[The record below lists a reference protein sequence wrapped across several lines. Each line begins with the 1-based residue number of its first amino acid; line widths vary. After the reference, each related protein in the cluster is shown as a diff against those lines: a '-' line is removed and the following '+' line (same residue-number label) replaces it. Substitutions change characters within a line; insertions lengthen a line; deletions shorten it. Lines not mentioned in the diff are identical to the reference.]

1 MLNPDT
7 ARGDPRSAWVFLI
20 LAVASV
26 FGVLAWVDL
35 SPRVEA
41 DFFFSEGDPQLAASV
56 EIDHRFPSPPQVII
70 RVASAGSAGAAGL
83 GSDAYRSSVRELSRE
98 LAELEGLIG
107 VHSVTTRDARQ
118 SPLWR
123 RLLLTPDGRATNI
136 VIQTDGT
143 DPAILVP
150 RIEEVVNR
158 FDGRELDLSVSGVP
172 YVIELIRRSLFRDLI
187 VFSSA
192 ALVVF
197 GVVVTTVYRNWRI
210 ALGTLAACL
219 TASAL
224 TISIANILN
233 IKIGLLTANIAT
245 VVFVLTLSHIV
256 FLTANWQRSRGAGA
270 STADE
275 SVAEAVRM
283 TRWPSFWSMFT
294 TLSGFLSLLIASARP
309 LRELGMAGAIG
320 ALTAMAVA
328 YTIYPAF
335 LRAVPVAV
343 KLPSAAG
350 GAETSDGR
358 GIFPRRRPAR
368 WLLGLG
374 ALSLLGALGIP
385 RLSTDPGLLSY
396 FGGGTALR
404 EGLEVIDRDGGSSSL
419 NIVVRDPEGRRIDT
433 DEVNTKMWAL
443 QRALEADSS
452 VGVVMSP
459 ALLLGDARLGPL
471 AGFLSWGQLLDILE
485 SPRLNRVALSFVTP
499 ERDQALFFLRMRE
512 SARSE
517 PRDRIVARVTELAE
531 RNGFEVVLV
540 GGQYDLQAQ
549 LGRLIAG
556 SLKLGLGGL
565 LLLFVG
571 VAFVVS
577 RSRRVTIAMVGCLV
591 AIPLVTL
598 GTMGHVGIA
607 LDIIASPA
615 ANVALAMGVDSMIHL
630 VVRARRLRSTA
641 PTAWAAWLEARAQL
655 WPAVLGATLII
666 CTGFGIFSLS
676 TFPPTQRFGIAVILG
691 TLAAALMA
699 LVALPFG
706 AAAGIRVNED

>member
-1 MLNPDT
+1 MLEADT
-7 ARGDPRSAWVFLI
+7 ERAASRSAWVFVG
-20 LAVASV
+20 LAAASV

-56 EIDHRFPSPPQVII
+56 EIDRRFPSPPQIII
-70 RVASAGSAGAAGL
+70 RAAASRSAGALDPA
-83 GSDAYRSSVRELSRE
+83 SETYRSAIRELSRE
-98 LAELEGLIG
+98 LAEVEGLIG
-107 VHSVTTRDARQ
+107 VHSVTTDDARR

-136 VIQTDGT
+136 VIQTDGS
-143 DPAILVP
+143 DPQILIP
-150 RIEEVVNR
+150 RIEDVVEK
-158 FDGRELDLSVSGVP
+158 FDGGELELSVSGVP

-187 VFSSA
+187 VFSTA
-192 ALVVF
+192 GLIVFGLVV
-197 GVVVTTVYRNWRI
+197 TAVYRNWRI
-210 ALGTLAACL
+210 AVGTMAACL

-224 TISIANILN
+224 TISIANVLN

-256 FLTANWQRSRGAGA
+256 FLTANWQRVRRAGGNA
-270 STADE
+270 VE
-275 SVAEAVRM
+275 HSVVEAVRM

-328 YTIYPAF
+328 YSVYPAF
-335 LRAVPVAV
+335 LRAVPIGAR
-343 KLPSAAG
+343 LPRGAG
-350 GAETSDGR
+350 GREATEGPNFLPTR
-358 GIFPRRRPAR
+358 NRTR

-374 ALSLLGALGIP
+374 ILGLMGAAGIP
-385 RLSTDPGLLSY
+385 RLGTDPGLLSY
-396 FGGGTALR
+396 FARGTPLR
-404 EGLEVIDRDGGSSSL
+404 EGLEVIDREGGSSSL
-419 NIVVRDPEGRRIDT
+419 NIVVRDQDGRRIDT
-433 DEVNTKMWAL
+433 DEVNAKMWEL

-452 VGVVMSP
+452 VGVVMSA

-471 AGFLSWGQLLDILE
+471 AGFLSWSQLLDILE

-517 PRDRIVARVTELAE
+517 PRDRIVGRLTGLAE
-531 RNGFEVVLV
+531 RNGFDVVLV
-540 GGQYDLQAQ
+540 GGQYDLQAR
-549 LGRLIAG
+549 LGRLISG
-556 SLKLGLGGL
+556 SLKLGLAGL

-571 VAFVVS
+571 VALVVS
-577 RSRRVTIAMVGCLV
+577 RSRRVTVAMVGCLL

-598 GTMGHVGIA
+598 GTMGHLGMT

-615 ANVALAMGVDSMIHL
+615 ANIALAMGVDSMIHL
-630 VVRARRLRSTA
+630 VVRARRMSSRV
-641 PTAWAAWLEARAQL
+641 PTAWEAWLEARAEL

-666 CTGFGIFSLS
+666 CAGFGIFGLS
-676 TFPPTQRFGIAVILG
+676 TFPPTRRFGIAVILG
-691 TLAAALMA
+691 TLTAALMA

-706 AAAGIRVNED
+706 GTAKLRATTD